1 MKAMIVGGGA
11 REHAIAK
18 RLAEDAEVYA
28 FLSNV
33 NPGIVS
39 MCKDYM
45 IGKETEVD
53 AVSGYASSMGVDI
66 AFIGPEAPLGT
77 GVVDALEEAGVPAVG
92 PKAGAAQLEISK
104 SFMRDLM
111 KEHDVPGAVRY
122 GVFSD
127 IDEASAFIGGLNG
140 RVAVKPVGLTGG
152 KGVKVWGDHFQ
163 NAVGAAHYAKQV
175 IDREI
180 GGARSVVI
188 EECLTGEEFTL
199 QAFVDGRNVIPM
211 PLVQDHKRAYEGD
224 RGPNTGGM
232 GSYSMS
238 DGMLPFVPEE
248 DVARA
253 IEIMKRTVE
262 AMAESGNEYKGIL
275 YGQFM
280 ETIDGPKVIEFNVR
294 FGDPEAMNVLPLLE
308 DSLVDISW
316 QIVEGRLETATFRPK
331 ATVCKY
337 VVPKGYGTDPLEGS
351 SLKVNMTETNDLL
364 LFYASVNAGNG
375 FVLTTRSRSLG
386 ILGIADSIQD
396 AERYAQEGL
405 SGIDGEFFARH
416 DIGTMETIQ
425 RKIDH
430 MARVRKGLD

>member
-18 RLAEDAEVYA
+18 KLAEDAELYA
-28 FLSNV
+28 FMSNV
-33 NPGIVS
+33 NPGIVEL
-39 MCKDYM
+39 CKDHM

-53 AVSGYASSMGVDI
+53 AVAGYATKMGIDI
-66 AFIGPEAPLGT
+66 AFIGPEAPLGA

-92 PKAGAAQLEISK
+92 PKAGAARLEISK

-111 KEHDVPGAVRY
+111 AEYEVPGAIRY

-127 IDEASAFIGGLNG
+127 TNAAAAFITELNG

-163 NAVGAAHYAKQV
+163 NSAGAIHYAKEV
-175 IDREI
+175 IDTCI
-180 GGARSVVI
+180 GGSRSVVI

-199 QAFVDGRNVIPM
+199 QAFVDGKNVIPM

-232 GSYSMS
+232 GSYSMP
-238 DGMLPFVPEE
+238 DGILPFVPQE
-248 DVARA
+248 DVDKAV
-253 IEIMKRTVE
+253 EIMRKTVE

-280 ETIDGPKVIEFNVR
+280 ETVDGPKVIEFNVR

-308 DSLVDISW
+308 DSLLEISW
-316 QIVEGRLETATFRPK
+316 QIVEGRLEPAKFRPK
-331 ATVCKY
+331 ATVVKY

-351 SLKVNMTETNDLL
+351 PLKVDTPETTDLM

-386 ILGIADSIQD
+386 ILGIADRIQD
-396 AERYAQEGL
+396 AEKHAEAGL

-416 DIGTMETIQ
+416 DIGTMEAIQ

-430 MARVRKGLD
+430 MARVRKGLE